1 MIIRLL
7 AALSLAI
14 PLATLSASL
23 ATAQSADQM
32 LGMGADMPL
41 AGPQPPAKIVVDPPL
56 AEPLSRG
63 VVFIE
68 YHTENLQFNA

>member
-1 MIIRLL
+1 
-7 AALSLAI
+7 
-14 PLATLSASL
+14 
-23 ATAQSADQM
+23 
-32 LGMGADMPL
+32 MGADMPL
-41 AGPQPPAKIVVDPPL
+41 AGPQPLAKIVVDPPL